1 MHATPLLSLAVT
13 QRVIVVTIGVL
24 VVVLTTLISAAF
36 GGDTSQFFMGV
47 WIVLLK
53 FSRGYGRPYSLNC
66 THPVAQVIPKWPG
79 LRNSSLCL
87 IAKQLSGWLSMRR
100 TSTLKQA

>member
-13 QRVIVVTIGVL
+13 QRVIVVVF
-24 VVVLTTLISAAF
+24 TTLISAAF

-47 WIVLLK
+47 WIVSFK
-53 FSRGYGRPYSLNC
+53 FSRGYDRPYSLNC
-66 THPVAQVIPKWPG
+66 THPIAHLIPKWPG